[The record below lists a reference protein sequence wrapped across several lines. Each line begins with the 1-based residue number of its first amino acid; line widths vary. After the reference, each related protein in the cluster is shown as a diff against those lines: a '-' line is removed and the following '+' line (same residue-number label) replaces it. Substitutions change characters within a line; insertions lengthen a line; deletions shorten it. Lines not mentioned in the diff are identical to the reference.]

1 MTTPTPNAAP
11 AAAPTSLPRRRL
23 EDGAALKPLTRHLQ
37 LQRKA
42 RAAPDADAAVQTPAV
57 DGLDVAARTLRI
69 SFSSEEPVE
78 RWFGQEILS
87 HDASAV
93 DFNRLNDAAPLLF
106 NHNMD
111 DVLGVVERAWTAGDA
126 RGHAL
131 VRFAKTARGDEVM
144 GMVADGILRNVSFM
158 YRVDAYQIDSDS
170 EDPYYDPDA
179 VYTATAWT
187 AYEISIVSVP
197 ADQTVGVGRSL
208 ATEEASV
215 RVVQPTRRTAEPL
228 QQSPPSQAEAAQGKA
243 QDIPTPEE
251 ETMKHFRRT
260 PVCQAA
266 EVVTNTGTV
275 AAPTPDAMRVERE
288 RSEAIVALGRK
299 HSLGFEQVGGMIAR
313 GLSIAEAR
321 GEVLENLYMTGG
333 QKPVASMGDSPNP
346 DLTDKEKRSYSF
358 LRAVSAIVNND
369 WSKAGFERE
378 VSLSIGKRTGKD
390 TQGFFLPTHLPF
402 APSEE
407 HLRAWHMMGGGKNM
421 GQRAPYLVGTAGQ
434 GGNLVQTQLLSDQFI
449 EVLRNQLVTALL
461 GARYLTGLTGNID
474 IPRQISQ
481 TAGYWVAEAGAP
493 TEAEATFDKVS
504 LRPKTV
510 GALSKM
516 SRLMLLQAT
525 PAIEMIAR
533 EDLMKIMAL
542 AIDLAAISGSG
553 ASNQPTGIVNQ
564 SGVGSVVGGTNGL
577 ALTFDHIIQ
586 MQYATKFANAPQGST
601 GYALNSKAVGYLS
614 TQKASTGQYLW
625 DPQGGLTNASPD
637 RLKGRAYAESQ
648 QMRSTLTKG
657 TSTGICS
664 ELVYGNWQELLIA
677 EWGVTEI
684 MVNPY
689 DSTGFTTGDVLIRAF
704 QTLDIGVRHGASFSV
719 MSDALTPGF

>member
-1 MTTPTPNAAP
+1 MPQAIAPAAPTRRRLDDGAKLAPLTRNLTLVRRAAAP
-11 AAAPTSLPRRRL
+11 AAA
-23 EDGAALKPLTRHLQ
+23 
-37 LQRKA
+37 
-42 RAAPDADAAVQTPAV
+42 ADQVVQTPAV
-57 DGLDVAARTLRI
+57 EGLDLEARTLEL
-69 SFSSEEPVE
+69 SFSSQEPVE
-78 RWFGQEILS
+78 RWFGSEVLS
-87 HDASAV
+87 HATTAT
-93 DFNRLNDAAPLLF
+93 DFSRLNDAAPLLF

-111 DVLGVVERAWTAGDA
+111 DVIGVVERAWTAGDA

-208 ATEEASV
+208 ATEETSV
-215 RVVQPTRRTAEPL
+215 RVVQPTRRSAAPL
-228 QQSPPSQAEAAQGKA
+228 QSPPSQAEAAQSKA
-243 QDIPTPEE
+243 QDTPTPEE
-251 ETMKHFRRT
+251 TMNHFRRT

-266 EVVTNTGTV
+266 DVVTNTGAPT
-275 AAPTPDAMRVERE
+275 APTPDAMRVERE

-346 DLTDKEKRSYSF
+346 DLTDKEKRGYSF

-421 GQRAPYLVGTAGQ
+421 GQRAQYLVGTSGQ

-481 TAGYWVAEAGAP
+481 TSGYWVAEAGAP

-564 SGVGSVVGGTNGL
+564 AGVGSVVGGTNGL
-577 ALTFDHIIQ
+577 ALSFDHIIQ

-614 TQKASTGQYLW
+614 TQKSTTGQYLW

-648 QMRSTLTKG
+648 QMRTTLTKG
-657 TSTGICS
+657 SSSGICS

>member
-1 MTTPTPNAAP
+1 MSEQT
-11 AAAPTSLPRRRL
+11 LQRRRL
-23 EDGAALKPLTRHLQ
+23 EDGAQLKPLTRHLT
-37 LQRKA
+37 LARKA
-42 RAAPDADAAVQTPAV
+42 APADAAVQTPAV
-57 DGLDVAARTLRI
+57 DGLDVEARTLEM
-69 SFSSEEPVE
+69 SFSSEAPVE
-78 RWFGQEILS
+78 RWFGSEVLS
-87 HDASAV
+87 HDPSAC
-93 DFNRLNDAAPLLF
+93 DFSRLNDAAPLLF

-111 DVLGVVERAWTAGDA
+111 DVIGVVERAWTAGDA
-126 RGHAL
+126 RGHAV
-131 VRFAKTARGDEVM
+131 VRFAKTPRGDEVM
-144 GMVADGILRNVSFM
+144 GMVADGVLRNVSFM
-158 YRVDAYQIDSDS
+158 YRVDKYRIDSEE
-170 EDPYYDPDA
+170 EDPWYDPDA
-179 VYTATAWT
+179 VYTATSWL

-197 ADQTVGVGRSL
+197 ADQSVGVGRSL
-208 ATEEASV
+208 ANEETSV
-215 RVVQPTRRTAEPL
+215 RVESPARRT
-228 QQSPPSQAEAAQGKA
+228 STPPQAVPAQG
-243 QDIPTPEE
+243 ISTRE
-251 ETMKHFRRT
+251 ETMSDIKA
-260 PVCQAA
+260 PVA
-266 EVVTNTGTV
+266 EVTADTAVKN
-275 AAPTPDAMRVERE
+275 ERE
-288 RSEAIVALGRK
+288 RVESIVALGRK
-299 HSLGFEQVGGMIAR
+299 HSLDLEHVHGMISR

-321 GEVLENLYMTGG
+321 GEVLENIFMKGG
-333 QKPVASMGDSPNP
+333 QKPVASLGDTPNA

-358 LRAVSAIVNND
+358 LRAVAAIVSND

-378 VSLSIGKRTGKD
+378 VSMEIGKRSGKE
-390 TQGFFLPTHLPF
+390 TQGFFLPTNLPF

-407 HLRAWHMMGGGKNM
+407 HLRAWRMMGGGKNM
-421 GQRAPYLVGTAGQ
+421 QTRAPYLVGTAAQ
-434 GGNLVQTQLLSDQFI
+434 GGNIVQTQLLSDQFI

-481 TAGYWVAEAGAP
+481 TAGYWVAESGAP

-542 AIDLAAISGSG
+542 AIDVAALSGSG

-564 SGVGSVVGGTNGL
+564 SGVGAVVGGTNG
-577 ALTFDHIIQ
+577 ANLTFDHIIQ
-586 MQYATKFANAPQGST
+586 LQYATKFANAPQGST

-625 DPQGGLTNASPD
+625 DPQGGLTNSSPD
-637 RLKGRAYAESQ
+637 RLKGRSYAESQ
-648 QMRSTLTKG
+648 QLRSTLTKG
-657 TSTGICS
+657 SSSGICS
-664 ELVYGNWQELLIA
+664 ELIYGNWQELLIA

-704 QTLDIGVRHGASFSV
+704 QTLDIGVRHGASFAT